1 MFSQSLLFE
10 LWREVAAPPD
20 SSASSQA
27 VTTLELRPVSPAS
40 RDANCCWPLVS
51 SVAAEGGSAA
61 DWPASATP
69 PFGEVTAAAPLCVGD
84 WADASAEAKLVDAEP
99 EPLVPWVELCAA
111 AAAAG
116 ENAF

>member
-1 MFSQSLLFE
+1 MFSQSLLLE
-10 LWREVAAPPD
+10 LCREVAAPPD

-51 SVAAEGGSAA
+51 SMAAEGGSAA

-84 WADASAEAKLVDAEP
+84 WAAGSADAK
-99 EPLVPWVELCAA
+99 
-111 AAAAG
+111 AG
-116 ENAF
+116 GAGAGPRA